1 MSTIKLLGSI
11 EEYLPLLILLL
22 GGGTVFYTNSI
33 SLPHTLL
40 ATSILG
46 ILTFLGIFY
55 PLVIRKDII
64 QKRNSM
70 IKSKFEE
77 VEEKLKKKLKEI
89 KEEIKND
96 NFDGA
101 DKVIDSMYSDIS
113 DFSEL
118 KAKTDLNKYLFISVI
133 FFIFSLIFV
142 IEDSLISNFQ
152 IQKIFIIK
160 NLGIICLFIG
170 IYGIIKVT
178 YSWRRI
184 SK

>member
-77 VEEKLKKKLKEI
+77 VEEKLKKK
-89 KEEIKND
+89 
-96 NFDGA
+96 F
-101 DKVIDSMYSDIS
+101 
-113 DFSEL
+113 
-118 KAKTDLNKYLFISVI
+118 
-133 FFIFSLIFV
+133 
-142 IEDSLISNFQ
+142 
-152 IQKIFIIK
+152 
-160 NLGIICLFIG
+160 
-170 IYGIIKVT
+170 
-178 YSWRRI
+178 
-184 SK
+184 